1 MNEIKNF
8 FVTTFFTKPNTN
20 ALSDESIFNNH
31 TLLDIGSDRFS
42 LSKRYKKKINFDKLK
57 KKYST

>member
-8 FVTTFFTKPNTN
+8 FVTTFFTTPNTN
-20 ALSDESIFNNH
+20 ALSDESIFDNH

-42 LSKRYKKKINFDKLK
+42 LSKRYKKKTRVI
-57 KKYST
+57 